1 MKETHITKDQHETNT
16 LSLAREAAKTLA
28 DSPIS
33 RREQLACIKG
43 FYLGYCSGREYEVD
57 WKVCAEITDLY

>member
-1 MKETHITKDQHETNT
+1 MAQHISKEQHEINT
-16 LSLAREAAKTLA
+16 LALARSTAETLA

-43 FYLGYCSGREYEVD
+43 FYIGYCSGREYEID
-57 WKVCAEITDLY
+57 WKICSAITDLY